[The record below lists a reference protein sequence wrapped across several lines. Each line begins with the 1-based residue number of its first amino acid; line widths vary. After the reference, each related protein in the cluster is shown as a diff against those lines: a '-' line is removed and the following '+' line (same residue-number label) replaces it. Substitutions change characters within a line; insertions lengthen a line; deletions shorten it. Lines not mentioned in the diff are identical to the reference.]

1 MTRRGE
7 LICDE
12 LKKNGVECI
21 LWLPDSET
29 HFMHDPIR
37 NDPSLR
43 VIQVCHEGE
52 AIAIAAGMHMG
63 RKRGVVLIENSG
75 AFDSGNIL
83 KWVSRLQFPIVVLLG
98 CLGYRDLEDTPEGKM
113 KKGQRDITEPFL
125 GSLRIPYELLSSD
138 EDVVKISEAFSRA
151 ERESRPV
158 ALLVTTADGFL
169 PGGGG

>member
-52 AIAIAAGMHMG
+52 AIAIAAGMYMG
-63 RKRGVVLIENSG
+63 RKRGVV
-75 AFDSGNIL
+75 
-83 KWVSRLQFPIVVLLG
+83 
-98 CLGYRDLEDTPEGKM
+98 Y
-113 KKGQRDITEPFL
+113 
-125 GSLRIPYELLSSD
+125 
-138 EDVVKISEAFSRA
+138 
-151 ERESRPV
+151 
-158 ALLVTTADGFL
+158 
-169 PGGGG
+169 